1 MCMVEI
7 RRFFW
12 GGGGGGEGEGG
23 EEGEGVM
30 VCVYR
35 LEGGGLPQDYGFGET
50 GFGMGFGGFLKGG
63 C

>member
-1 MCMVEI
+1 
-7 RRFFW
+7 
-12 GGGGGGEGEGG
+12 
-23 EEGEGVM
+23 M